1 MPSDDEDW
9 VIADSAWWGR
19 WFDRC
24 ALRRM
29 AGDDPELPQVRAVGA
44 FLTAPGGYPSDRPWA
59 PPGSFRE
66 VRSVVEVLDP
76 SPTS

>member
-1 MPSDDEDW
+1 MPGDEEDW
-9 VIADSAWWGR
+9 GIADSAWRGR

-29 AGDDPELPQVRAVGA
+29 ATDDPVRAAGA
-44 FLTAPGGYPSDRPWA
+44 VLTTPGGYPGDRSWA